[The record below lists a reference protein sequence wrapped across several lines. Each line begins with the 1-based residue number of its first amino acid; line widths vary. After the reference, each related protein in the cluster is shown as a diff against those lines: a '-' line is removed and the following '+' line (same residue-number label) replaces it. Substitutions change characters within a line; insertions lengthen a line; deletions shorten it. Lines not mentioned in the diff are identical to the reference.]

1 MQYGRR
7 MTILPKMMD
16 ACCQG
21 KLNQLVGYRIW
32 LGAILALSFCSL
44 SHAQERPSSRT
55 DRPSSRE
62 LETGIALAQKG
73 DLAGAERSF
82 ERAAVLHPGDAQA
95 LTALGQVQEQQG
107 KLSESI
113 ETFHRVIGLDPL
125 SADAHVNLGIALGDH
140 SELAAALQ
148 ESVTAIHLAPNSA
161 DANFL
166 RGRLL
171 NDLGKPEDARNEYR
185 KVLEIAPRFAEALY
199 YWAALEGDAGNKVD
213 QGNLLR
219 RYLNLRPENATA
231 WFQLGQILQEEHRDS
246 EAIAACRRAIAL
258 RPNYSAAIYF
268 LGRALKNTDPLESKR
283 LVERVEELEHS
294 GQTIDRINML
304 GNQANLK
311 MNDANYR
318 GAIEDLKNAIVL
330 CGRCELL
337 GALEKNIGLAYC
349 HAGQLGAGERELKIA
364 ETLIP
369 EDPSV
374 KEALQTVKQQRSQ
387 IPDRH

>member
-1 MQYGRR
+1 MVNVGRWHSK
-7 MTILPKMMD
+7 I
-16 ACCQG
+16 ACTCNCG
-21 KLNQLVGYRIW
+21 IW

-44 SHAQERPSSRT
+44 FHAQERPSART

-62 LETGIALAQKG
+62 LETGFSLAQKG
-73 DLAGAERSF
+73 DLAGAEKSF
-82 ERAAVLHPGDAQA
+82 ERAVVLHPGDAQA

-113 ETFHRVIGLDPL
+113 ETFRKVIGLDPL
-125 SADAHVNLGIALGDH
+125 SADAHVNLGIALADH

-148 ESVTAIHLAPNSA
+148 ESETAIHLTPNSA
-161 DANFL
+161 NANFL

-171 NDLGKPEDARNEYR
+171 SDLGKPEDARNEFR

-199 YWAALEGDAGNKVD
+199 YWAALEGDVENKVD

-231 WFQLGQILQEEHRDS
+231 WFRLGQILEEEHRES
-246 EAIAACRRAIAL
+246 EAIAAWRRATAL
-258 RPNYSAAIYF
+258 NPKYSAALYS
-268 LGRALKNTDPLESKR
+268 LGRALKRTDPVESKR
-283 LVERVEELEHS
+283 LLERCKKLES
-294 GQTIDRINML
+294 DRETIDQVKML

-311 MNDANYR
+311 IYDANYK
-318 GAIEDLKNAIVL
+318 GAIDDLKNAIVL

-337 GALEKNIGLAYC
+337 GALEKNLGLAYC

-374 KEALQTVKQQRSQ
+374 KEALQIVKQQRSQ
-387 IPDRH
+387 ILDGH

>member
-1 MQYGRR
+1 MANFSRR
-7 MTILPKMMD
+7 QSRIENIL
-16 ACCQG
+16 
-21 KLNQLVGYRIW
+21 NYWIW
-32 LGAILALSFCSL
+32 LLVLSSCSM
-44 SHAQERPSSRT
+44 SHAQ
-55 DRPSSRE
+55 DRPSSTSDRSSNRE
-62 LETGIALAQKG
+62 LETGIARAQKG
-73 DLAGAERSF
+73 DLRGAEEAF
-82 ERAAVLHPGDAQA
+82 ERAVMLQPRNARA
-95 LTALGQVQEQQG
+95 LTALGQVQEQEG
-107 KLSESI
+107 KLPDSI
-113 ETFHRVIGLDPL
+113 AIFHKVIGLDPA

-140 SELAAALQ
+140 SEFAAALE
-148 ESVTAIHLAPNSA
+148 ESEIAIHLTPNSSEA
-161 DANFL
+161 HFL

-171 NDLGKPEDARNEYR
+171 SDLGELEDARSEFR
-185 KVLEIAPRFAEALY
+185 RVLEIAPRFAEALY
-199 YWAALEGDAGNKVD
+199 YWAALEGDSGNQVD

-231 WFQLGQILQEEHRDS
+231 WFLLGQILKEQHRDS
-246 EAIAACRRAIAL
+246 EAIAACKHAIAL
-258 RPNYSAAIYF
+258 RPNYSAALYF
-268 LGRALKNTDPLESKR
+268 LGRALKNTDPVESKR
-283 LVERVEELEHS
+283 LVERVEESEHS
-294 GQTIDRINML
+294 GQTIDRVNML

-318 GAIEDLKNAIVL
+318 GAIDDLKNAIVL

-349 HAGQLGAGERELKIA
+349 HAGQLGAGERELEIA

>member
-1 MQYGRR
+1 M
-7 MTILPKMMD
+7 
-16 ACCQG
+16 
-21 KLNQLVGYRIW
+21 
-32 LGAILALSFCSL
+32 
-44 SHAQERPSSRT
+44 
-55 DRPSSRE
+55 
-62 LETGIALAQKG
+62 
-73 DLAGAERSF
+73 
-82 ERAAVLHPGDAQA
+82 LHPRDAQA

-113 ETFHRVIGLDPL
+113 ETFRRVIGLDPL

-140 SELAAALQ
+140 SELAAALE

-161 DANFL
+161 EGHFL

-171 NDLGKPEDARNEYR
+171 SDIGKSEEARDEFR
-185 KVLEIAPRFAEALY
+185 RVLEIAPRFAEALY
-199 YWAALEGDAGNKVD
+199 YWAALEGDVGNKVD

-246 EAIAACRRAIAL
+246 EAIAAWRRAIAL
-258 RPNYSAAIYF
+258 NPNYSAALYS
-268 LGRALKNTDPLESKR
+268 LGRALKRTDPVESKR
-283 LVERVEELEHS
+283 LLERVAKNWNS
-294 GQTIDRINML
+294 DRQTIDRVNML

-311 MNDANYR
+311 MYDANYK
-318 GAIEDLKNAIVL
+318 GAIDDLKNAIVL

-337 GALEKNIGLAYC
+337 GALEKNLGLAYC

-369 EDPSV
+369 EDASV
-374 KEALQTVKQQRSQ
+374 KAALQTVKQQRSQ
-387 IPDRH
+387 IPDSPSEGSKAEL

>member
-1 MQYGRR
+1 M
-7 MTILPKMMD
+7 L
-16 ACCQG
+16 QG
-21 KLNQLVGYRIW
+21 EEKFVRQPASVEVSRELRTLQTTWIW

-44 SHAQERPSSRT
+44 FHAQDRLSART

-73 DLAGAERSF
+73 DLAGAEESF
-82 ERAAVLHPGDAQA
+82 ERAVVLHPGDAQA

-113 ETFHRVIGLDPL
+113 QTFRGVIGLDPL

-171 NDLGKPEDARNEYR
+171 SDLGKPEDARNEYR

-219 RYLNLRPENATA
+219 RYLNLRPENPTA
-231 WFQLGQILQEEHRDS
+231 WLQLGQILQEEHRDS
-246 EAIAACRRAIAL
+246 EAIAAWKHATAL
-258 RPNYSAAIYF
+258 NPNYSAALYS
-268 LGRALKNTDPLESKR
+268 LGRALKTADPAESKR
-283 LVERVEELEHS
+283 LVERCKELES
-294 GQTIDRINML
+294 DRQTIDRVNML

-311 MNDANYR
+311 MYDANYK
-318 GAIEDLKNAIVL
+318 GAIDDLKNAIVL
-330 CGRCELL
+330 CGSCELL
-337 GALEKNIGLAYC
+337 GALEKNLGLAYC
-349 HAGQLGAGERELKIA
+349 HAGQLNAGERELKIA
-364 ETLIP
+364 ESLVP
-369 EDPSV
+369 EDASV
-374 KEALQTVKQQRSQ
+374 KVALQTVRRQRAQALDS
-387 IPDRH
+387 P